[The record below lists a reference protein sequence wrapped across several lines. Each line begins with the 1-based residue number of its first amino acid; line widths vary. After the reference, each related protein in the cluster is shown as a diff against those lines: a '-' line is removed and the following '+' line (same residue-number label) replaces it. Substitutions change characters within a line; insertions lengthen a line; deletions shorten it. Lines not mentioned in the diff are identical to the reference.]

1 MATGFRVLGYADL
14 DIAYAF
20 IRDCEA
26 EGNEGVCPETYGTH
40 PANGVTRAQLPIQ
53 HRDRGYLTED
63 EIIDMIDA
71 RASDARRGEEI
82 DAAEDDPD
90 AFPALEA
97 DGEVKA
103 PRDDTD
109 AGDHDVCGQIA
120 SAAQPVY
127 RLERLPSRIGS
138 RRELYRLGIDLFEKR
153 SRLPSNRSWKDST
166 RRRKQFLRH
175 LERLLNQMFPET

>member
-26 EGNEGVCPETYGTH
+26 EGNEGVCPETYGTR
-40 PANGVTRAQLPIQ
+40 PESGVTRAQLPIQ

-63 EIIDMIDA
+63 EIIDMIDSRAAAGRNDRPVDEDDEEEDSLEFEAEYDETAIDNDPPAVAA
-71 RASDARRGEEI
+71 RAA
-82 DAAEDDPD
+82 DPTV
-90 AFPALEA
+90 PSPGIVSLME
-97 DGEVKA
+97 
-103 PRDDTD
+103 
-109 AGDHDVCGQIA
+109 GQ
-120 SAAQPVY
+120 
-127 RLERLPSRIGS
+127 PSRIGS

-153 SRLPSNRSWKDST
+153 MRLPSNRSWKDST
-166 RRRKQFLRH
+166 RQRKQFLRH